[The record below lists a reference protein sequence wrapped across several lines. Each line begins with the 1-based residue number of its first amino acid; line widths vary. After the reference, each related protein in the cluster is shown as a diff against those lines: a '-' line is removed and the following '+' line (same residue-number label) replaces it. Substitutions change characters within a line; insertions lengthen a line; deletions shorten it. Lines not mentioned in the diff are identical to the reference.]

1 MTESAMSNPVGRQPT
16 IDNLPSNVKQLVLRQ
31 GWLMWAEDGA
41 GSCIAL
47 AFVPNSD
54 AVAGVLA
61 PTNG

>member
-1 MTESAMSNPVGRQPT
+1 MSNPVGRQPT

-47 AFVPNSD
+47 AFVPNPD
-54 AVAGVLA
+54 AVAGVEA
-61 PTNG
+61 PTKG